1 MLQALGYGFLDK
13 NQKQVCYGALG
24 LSKLQFITTEN
35 VLPELKECTFSIA
48 CDVTNPLCGE
58 QGCSAIFGPQ
68 KGATKKMIQDIMPG
82 QQVNIESLNSTH
94 KESISAIQK
103 YLQVATENPNQLK

>member
-1 MLQALGYGFLDK
+1 MDFFDMNFSTLFLEKHGKANFDNIK
-13 NQKQVCYGALG
+13 KKIIQEHSINYNDLYIEIIFKIAFLEFFG
-24 LSKLQFITTEN
+24 LTLNEI
-35 VLPELKECTFSIA
+35 
-48 CDVTNPLCGE
+48 
-58 QGCSAIFGPQ
+58 
-68 KGATKKMIQDIMPG
+68 KKMIQDIMPG